1 MPIRTER
8 LDLVP
13 GTFEILEAELRGRAP
28 LAKLLDIEVPESWP
42 PPLYDADAIRWMLGR
57 LGEEP
62 GFEAWGFRYFV
73 LRGEAGS
80 VAVGA
85 GGYKGPP
92 TDDGTVE
99 IGYSILP
106 EYQRRGFASEAVEGL
121 VARAFEDSRAS
132 RVLAETL
139 PDLSPSIG
147 VLEKTGFKLLG
158 DGSEPG
164 VIRYGRE
171 R

>member
-13 GTFEILEAELRGRAP
+13 GTLETLEAELRGRAP
-28 LAKLLDIEVPESWP
+28 LARLLGIEVPESWP
-42 PPLYDADAIRWMLGR
+42 PPLYDADAINWMLGR
-57 LGEEP
+57 LREEP

-73 LRGEAGS
+73 LRRDGGD

-92 TDDGTVE
+92 SVDGTVE
-99 IGYSILP
+99 IGYSTLP
-106 EYQRRGFASEAVEGL
+106 EHQKKGFASEAVEGL
-121 VARAFEDSRAS
+121 VARAFEDDRVS

-139 PDLSPSIG
+139 PGLSPSIG
-147 VLEKTGFKLLG
+147 VLEKTGFELLG
-158 DGSEPG
+158 EGSEPG

>member
-13 GTFEILEAELRGRAP
+13 GTLPILEAELRGRAP
-28 LAKLLDIEVPESWP
+28 LAELLGIDVPESWP
-42 PPLYDADAIRWMLGR
+42 PPLYDADAINWMLGR
-57 LGEEP
+57 LRDEP
-62 GFEAWGFRYFV
+62 RFEAWGFRYFV
-73 LRGEAGS
+73 LRGDERP
-80 VAVGA
+80 VAVGD

-92 TDDGTVE
+92 SSGGDIE

-106 EYQRRGFASEAVEGL
+106 EHQRNGFASEAVEGL
-121 VARAFEDSRAS
+121 VARAFESGSVS

-139 PDLSPSIG
+139 QDLSPSIG
-147 VLEKTGFKLLG
+147 VLEKAGFKLLG
-158 DGSEPG
+158 EASEPG